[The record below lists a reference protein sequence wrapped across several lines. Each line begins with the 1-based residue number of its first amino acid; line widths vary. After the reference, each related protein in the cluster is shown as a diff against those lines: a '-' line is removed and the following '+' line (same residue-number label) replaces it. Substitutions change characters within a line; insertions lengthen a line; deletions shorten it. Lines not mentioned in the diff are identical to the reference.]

1 MVTEVPQKE
10 KFESFTSHFHTVHM
24 CEHNYEL
31 CFNSYIQ
38 RTCTK
43 LFSNIFHVFTST
55 LTHFR
60 LETKNKMDS
69 FCSLQAV
76 DHFNVCYTKLFIY
89 LCKNVDFG
97 KLSNILYCFFKNSQ
111 PQIFVPRFRY
121 ERNNLFPLKKN
132 HVFID
137 RQTFLVRT
145 ALERI

>member
-69 FCSLQAV
+69 FRSL
-76 DHFNVCYTKLFIY
+76 
-89 LCKNVDFG
+89 
-97 KLSNILYCFFKNSQ
+97 
-111 PQIFVPRFRY
+111 
-121 ERNNLFPLKKN
+121 
-132 HVFID
+132 
-137 RQTFLVRT
+137 
-145 ALERI
+145 